1 MVRECTENG
10 RVNVGGPQKEV
21 NRKREKNLIMKIDKK
36 ILQIKMT
43 SKLHAVMFSFAWYL
57 AAYGLTAD

>member
-21 NRKREKNLIMKIDKK
+21 NRKKEKNLIMKIDKK

-43 SKLHAVMFSFAWYL
+43 SKLHAVMFSFA
-57 AAYGLTAD
+57 